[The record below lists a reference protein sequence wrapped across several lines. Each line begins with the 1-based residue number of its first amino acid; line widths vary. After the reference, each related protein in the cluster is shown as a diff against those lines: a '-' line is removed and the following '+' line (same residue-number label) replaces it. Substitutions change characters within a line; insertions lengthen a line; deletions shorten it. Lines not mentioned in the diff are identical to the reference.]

1 MNIIFKTLPIKPNE
15 YKSMEEFNLNTPF
28 YTAALFIVAICA
40 YHEDKDAAYEMIDML
55 RGAKKLN
62 KQDKKF
68 IRDRMSDKSKY
79 IGRVYLQGAESENN
93 YTPEPPYIVNVIENP
108 YSYSQDGYAK
118 LFISTK
124 GADSSRPIELHKMGD
139 EWFLWNYSSLLSDI
153 RKPKSAD
160 IWK

>member
-1 MNIIFKTLPIKPNE
+1 MNIIFKTLPLKSND

-28 YTAALFIVAICA
+28 QTAALFIVAICA
-40 YHEDKDAAYEMIDML
+40 YHEDKDAAYEMLDML
-55 RGAKKLN
+55 KGPKKLTE
-62 KQDKKF
+62 QDKRF
-68 IRDRMSDKSKY
+68 IRDRMRDKSEY
-79 IGRVYLQGAESENN
+79 IGKAYLQGADSENN
-93 YTPEPPYIVNVIENP
+93 YTPEPPYTVNVIENP

-124 GADSSRPIELHKMGD
+124 GADSPRPIELRKMGG

-160 IWK
+160 IWN